1 MMYAIIRTGGKQY
14 RVSEGDTVTVDRLD
28 AEEGATVTLDDVL
41 LVDRDG
47 QVAVGSPTVA
57 GASVAASVEA
67 QVRADKVIIFKYK
80 NKTRSRVKNG
90 HRQPLTR
97 LRITGITTG

>member
-1 MMYAIIRTGGKQY
+1 MYAIIRTGGKQY
-14 RVSEGDTVTVDRLD
+14 RVSEGETVTVDRLD
-28 AEEGATVTLDDVL
+28 AEEGASVTLNEVL
-41 LVDRDG
+41 LLDRDG
-47 QVAVGSPTVA
+47 QVTVGAPTVA

-67 QVRADKVIIFKYK
+67 QIRADKVLVFKYK

-97 LRITGITTG
+97 LRITGITAG